1 MGCGASVSANAAKS
15 PRNKPQNPPPSDS
28 QDQSNALPPA
38 PARPATSMGRER
50 VSSAPQLRKESE
62 LHISTQE
69 DSRSLPPGTPPPT
82 DQDNLILPPTQDK
95 PDTQV
100 GEDEP
105 MGMANTSDAE
115 PEPVDNNDVEK
126 VPSPVGDKQH
136 SMQDSTDRGEKNEP
150 EPCDMPPNVV

>member
-1 MGCGASVSANAAKS
+1 MGCGASVSANTTKS
-15 PRNKPQNPPPSDS
+15 PRNKRDNPTQSR
-28 QDQSNALPPA
+28 DQSEALPAA

-62 LHISTQE
+62 LQTVTHE

-82 DQDNLILPPTQDK
+82 DQDQFIPPPTQAK
-95 PDTQV
+95 ADTQH

-115 PEPVDNNDVEK
+115 PEPVDDNGVEK
-126 VPSPVGDKQH
+126 VPSPTVDTQDNTEKGD
-136 SMQDSTDRGEKNEP
+136 SDEP
-150 EPCDMPPNVV
+150 EPCDMPPNVL